1 MYQNENTIENL
12 KEIRDN
18 KRMKFGFLS
27 DLKMRQKFVDDYR
40 LPIKIMDS
48 PYFEYYLKLY
58 WDDFQLEQKAENFQK
73 AVDKLKGKVQS
84 EWYRIKDSIESDV
97 KSKPKF
103 LELQNTTF
111 DNNNN
116 LQLPNGNPYNQEDGK
131 HICVSVDIRSA
142 NYNSLKYF
150 DKSLVLDTQDYNELI
165 SKYTDLEYFKESK
178 IFRQLIFEPLLS
190 KKQGQIQKKITLKS
204 AQEIMELI
212 TPMKVKTVSNDELI
226 LLFERDKETLQT
238 VNDKMNK
245 VMEKLTHQSILKHE
259 VFEVVHLKDKYF
271 FKKNIDGTFLL
282 RKVPGQVYAQ
292 CFKKVKNLPIEDY
305 DLLFIDGESGNIAKY
320 LTPIFEENK

>member
-1 MYQNENTIENL
+1 MYQNEKVIDNSDDL
-12 KEIRDN
+12 RDN
-18 KRMKFGFLS
+18 IGMKFRFLS
-27 DLKMRQKFVDDYR
+27 DQKMRQKFVDDYR
-40 LPIKIMDS
+40 LPIKIMES

-73 AVDKLKGKVQS
+73 AVDKLNGKVQG
-84 EWYRIKDSIESDV
+84 EWYRIKDTIEADV

-103 LELQNTTF
+103 LELSNTTF
-111 DNNNN
+111 DNNNK
-116 LQLPNGNPYNQEDGK
+116 LQLPNGNPYNQEDAK

-142 NYNSLKYF
+142 NYNALKHF

-165 SKYTDLEYFKESK
+165 SKYTDLDYFKESK

-190 KKQGQIQKKITLKS
+190 KKQGQIQKQITLKS
-204 AQEIMELI
+204 AQEIINFI

-226 LLFERDKETLQT
+226 LLFSKETDTLQS

-245 VMEKLTHQSILKHE
+245 VMEKLTHQAILKHE
-259 VFEVVHLKDKYF
+259 VFEVVHLKEKYF
-271 FKKNIDGTFLL
+271 FKKMSDGTFLL

-292 CFKKVKNLPIEDY
+292 CFKKVKNLPIEEY
-305 DLLFIDGESGNIAKY
+305 DLFFIDGESGNIAKY
-320 LTPIFEENK
+320 LTPIFEEK